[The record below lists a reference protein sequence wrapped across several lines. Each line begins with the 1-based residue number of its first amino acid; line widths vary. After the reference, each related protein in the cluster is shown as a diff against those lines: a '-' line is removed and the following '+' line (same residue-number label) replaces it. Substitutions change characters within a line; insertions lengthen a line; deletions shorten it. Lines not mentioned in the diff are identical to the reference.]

1 MNTKKPVSYEAT
13 IRRLRRAM
21 AKENCKLT
29 IERGATPKYYEIEIE
44 IGVAN
49 ETSFETLLDHY
60 KILKDWETLEV

>member
-29 IERGATPKYYEIEIE
+29 IERGAIPKYYEIELE
-44 IGVAN
+44 TGTAN
-49 ETSFETLLDHY
+49 KTSFETLLDHY
-60 KILKDWETLEV
+60 KIIKEWEKLDV